1 MKKRL
6 DACLTLILPKGL
18 EARILDK
25 LLQHPQWVGPFNTHW
40 VEGHGDP
47 EGIESPREQVR
58 GRAER
63 VRIEILMDA
72 RHVAELLQ
80 ELRSD
85 LPSPDVAWWQSA
97 VLDSG
102 TLA

>member
-1 MKKRL
+1 
-6 DACLTLILPKGL
+6 
-18 EARILDK
+18 
-25 LLQHPQWVGPFNTHW
+25 
-40 VEGHGDP
+40 
-47 EGIESPREQVR
+47 
-58 GRAER
+58 
-63 VRIEILMDA
+63 
-72 RHVAELLQ
+72 VAELLQ